1 MQNLTTNGDVASNN
15 CAPPTRDIVEN
26 MISTTELDEHRE
38 TPSIIKSVN
47 RTSNNAR
54 PSVRHVQSMVP
65 DKSIVPASN
74 KATTTEETV
83 NFHIASTR
91 STKRRLPLND
101 DTDAVGE

>member
-1 MQNLTTNGDVASNN
+1 MSNN

-26 MISTTELDEHRE
+26 TVSKIGLYEHRE
-38 TPSIIKSVN
+38 TPPITKPVN
-47 RTSNNAR
+47 RTSNNTR

-65 DKSIVPASN
+65 DKSIVPSSN

-91 STKRRLPLND
+91 STKRRLPVNDD